1 MEDGERKTGK
11 RETGGKHRQERE
23 MRKAHAPDPGRQ
35 GGEQEGVKVKTI
47 TREREACVCVQLPGS
62 VSLSVH

>member
-11 RETGGKHRQERE
+11 RETGENTG
-23 MRKAHAPDPGRQ
+23 MRWRRGRHTTDPGRQ
-35 GGEQEGVKVKTI
+35 GSEQEGVKVKTI